1 MSSLLQAMPSERPIV
16 FTGLCDAPVKAGKE
30 LGLAL
35 AIQNIL
41 VPSVAYEDKH
51 VEVYGQT
58 IPRED
63 LGGDL
68 VDLVA
73 AGRDIVAY
81 VADVSGHGF
90 SAAVLMGMVKTAVRY
105 GLNLG
110 QALPALLDGLN
121 RVLPAVKE
129 PNMYATLAG
138 LRFDGSNEVEY
149 ITAGHVPL
157 LQYRRRQR
165 DIVRCRSIAQFPL
178 GLFEDAGYMSRRVR
192 YEVGDVFVLVT
203 DGVVEATDEHEG
215 QFGFERLE
223 QILCDSAERPLSE
236 IFEAALAAVTRHGIQ
251 QDDQTLLLVRAL
263 TSGRQAQ
270 AGSMQV
276 REANA

>member
-1 MSSLLQAMPSERPIV
+1 VSSLLQAMPSETPIA
-16 FTGLCDAPVKAGKE
+16 FADLFDAPVKSRKE
-30 LGLAL
+30 PGLAI
-35 AIQNIL
+35 AIQNTL
-41 VPSVAYEDKH
+41 VPSIAYEDKRI
-51 VEVYGQT
+51 EVYGQT
-58 IPRED
+58 IPKED

-68 VDLVA
+68 VDLVT
-73 AGRDIVAY
+73 AGHDIIAY
-81 VADVSGHGF
+81 VADVSGHGLR
-90 SAAVLMGMVKTAVRY
+90 SAVLMGMVKTAVRY
-105 GLNLG
+105 GLHLG
-110 QALPALLDGLN
+110 QALPMLLDGLN

-129 PNMYATLAG
+129 SNMYATLAG
-138 LRFDGSNEVEY
+138 LRFDGSNEAEY

-157 LQYRRRQR
+157 LQYRHRQR
-165 DIVRCRSIAQFPL
+165 DIVCCRSTAQFPL

-215 QFGFERLE
+215 QFGLERLE

-270 AGSMQV
+270 S
-276 REANA
+276 RSI

>member
-1 MSSLLQAMPSERPIV
+1 VSGLLQAMPSERPIV
-16 FTGLCDAPVKAGKE
+16 FSGLCDAPVKAGKE
-30 LGLAL
+30 LGR
-35 AIQNIL
+35 AIQDML
-41 VPSVAYEDKH
+41 VPAVAYEDKH

-58 IPRED
+58 IPKEG

-73 AGRDIVAY
+73 AGHDIITY
-81 VADVSGHGF
+81 VADVSGHGLT
-90 SAAVLMGMVKTAVRY
+90 AAVLMGMLKTAVRY
-105 GLNLG
+105 GLNVG
-110 QALPALLDGLN
+110 QAFPALLDGLN

-129 PNMYATLAG
+129 PNMYATFAG

-165 DIVRCRSIAQFPL
+165 DIVRCHSIPQFPL
-178 GLFEDAGYMSRRVR
+178 GLFEDADYMSRRVR
-192 YEVGDVFVLVT
+192 YEVGDVFALVT
-203 DGVVEATDEHEG
+203 DGVVEATNEQES

-236 IFEAALAAVTRHGIQ
+236 IFEAALGSVTRHGKQ

-263 TSGRQAQ
+263 TSGRQAH
-270 AGSMQV
+270 AGSL
-276 REANA
+276 

>member
-1 MSSLLQAMPSERPIV
+1 VSSLMQAMPCERPIA
-16 FTGLCDAPVKAGKE
+16 FTDLCDAPVMASKE

-35 AIQNIL
+35 AIQNTL
-41 VPSVAYEDKH
+41 VPSVAYEDQH

-58 IPRED
+58 IPKED

-81 VADVSGHGF
+81 VADVSGHGLP
-90 SAAVLMGMVKTAVRY
+90 AAVLMGMVKTAVRY
-105 GLNLG
+105 GLHLG

-138 LRFDGSNEVEY
+138 LRFDGSNQVEY

-165 DIVRCRSIAQFPL
+165 DIVRCRSVAQFPL
-178 GLFEDAGYMSRRVR
+178 GLFEDAGYLSRRVG
-192 YEVGDVFVLVT
+192 YEVGDVFALVT
-203 DGVVEATDEHEG
+203 DGIVEAADEHEG

-223 QILCDSAERPLSE
+223 QILCDSAERPLAE
-236 IFEAALAAVTRHGIQ
+236 IFEAAIAAVTRHGIQ
-251 QDDQTLLLVRAL
+251 RDDQTLLLVRVLAA
-263 TSGRQAQ
+263 GRQAR
-270 AGSMQV
+270 AGSM
-276 REANA
+276 